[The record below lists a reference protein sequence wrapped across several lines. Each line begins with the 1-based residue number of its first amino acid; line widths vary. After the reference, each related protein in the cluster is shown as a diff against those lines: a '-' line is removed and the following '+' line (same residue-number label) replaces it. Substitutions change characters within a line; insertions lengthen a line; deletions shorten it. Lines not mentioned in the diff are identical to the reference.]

1 MGWYIC
7 SVDKDFICPYN
18 LIITYERLVIME
30 TLFLRILSLALS
42 ALMFVFNSVS
52 AIFPGIFPADPV
64 ENNAYV
70 CDGELFV
77 FGESIVIDDY
87 VSWISVN
94 GNSVKEY
101 DWKYFFTKS
110 LAVVKVSLPD
120 PGCTIEE
127 IDVTENG
134 NTLEVSYKIFS
145 GDGEYASVIC
155 PKIIIIETSKNIE
168 LIDVTEEKVTPLP
181 IEPDDPEIPEDPDEI
196 NSYGIYSADNFND
209 DYKYDRSNEVI
220 DSYDKWYYYYNGSKN
235 ALYKYDREYFESK
248 NLVVFYLSVPASDK
262 TIKIY
267 DISEDGKY
275 LRVKYRVKNSEEGEE
290 VYKGSCAVVIET
302 SKSISYVSLTQIGST
317 RGYTFIDYTMLNPDC
332 MPAKEPGSYEIV
344 HTFESY
350 KNAGIGSMV
359 TNYYIN
365 NEFFEDT
372 SLAVIYIML
381 PNSNHDVTVSSF
393 KENGNTLEIE
403 YTTEDL
409 SYDQRCEIVEYVVML
424 AEISKNITK
433 VKLTE
438 TGNNKNA
445 FKTYDYFKAE
455 GTEEGLVVSDYET
468 WAEVSKTD
476 YAPFEKYDEEYF
488 KTRSVV
494 LVSNALPDSGA
505 YFDVIKVKENGNT
518 LELVYGING
527 RGGLTMI
534 TYKTL
539 LIEVSKNITEVSAQ
553 RKDLSHDYTILSSH
567 NFNLSETEEDSA
579 VLISDYETWQKYISS
594 NPSSKLDKYDSE
606 YFESNS
612 VVLCNVLLYGGDYE
626 AIARYLYSEGD
637 TLYAG
642 VNIHYIYGT
651 GGITV
656 LIPQT
661 VVVEVTKDITQV
673 EYEILR

>member
-1 MGWYIC
+1 
-7 SVDKDFICPYN
+7 
-18 LIITYERLVIME
+18 ME
-30 TLFLRILSLALS
+30 ALFLRILSLVLS
-42 ALMFVFNSVS
+42 ALMFVFNSIS

-77 FGESIVIDDY
+77 FGESIVVDDY
-87 VSWISVN
+87 VTWISIN

-101 DWKYFFTKS
+101 DWKYFFTQS

-127 IDVTENG
+127 IGVTENG

-145 GDGEYASVIC
+145 GDGEYATVIC
-155 PKIIIIETSKNIE
+155 PKIIIIETSKNID
-168 LIDVTEEKVTPLP
+168 LIDVTEEKVAPPP
-181 IEPDDPEIPEDPDEI
+181 IDPEDPEIPEKPEVPVEPDEL

-209 DYKYDRSNEVI
+209 DYKHDRSNEII
-220 DSYDKWYYYYNGSKN
+220 DSYDKWYYYYDGGESGLN
-235 ALYKYDREYFESK
+235 KYDREYFKSK
-248 NLVVFYLSVPASDK
+248 NLVVFYLSVPDSGK

-267 DISEDGKY
+267 NISEDGKY
-275 LRVKYRVKNSEEGEE
+275 LHVRYRVKNSEEN
-290 VYKGSCAVVIET
+290 VYKGNCAVVIET
-302 SKSISYVSLTQIGST
+302 SKNISYVSLTQVGST
-317 RGYTFIDYTMLNPDC
+317 KGYTFFDYSMVNLDYAPQ
-332 MPAKEPGSYEIV
+332 KEHGTYEIV

-350 KNAGIGSMV
+350 KNVGIGSMV
-359 TNYYIN
+359 TNYYVN
-365 NEFFEDT
+365 NEFFEDS
-372 SLAVIYIML
+372 SLALICVML

-393 KENGNTLEIE
+393 KENGNILEIE

-409 SYDQRCEIVEYVVML
+409 SIDQRCEIVEHIVMV
-424 AEISKNITK
+424 AEISKNITE

-455 GTEEGLVVSDYET
+455 GTEKGLVVSDYET

-518 LELVYGING
+518 LELVYGINS
-527 RGGLTMI
+527 RGGLTVI

-539 LIEVSKNITEVSAQ
+539 LIEVSKNITKVSAQ

-567 NFNLSETEEDSA
+567 NFNLTEAEENSA
-579 VLISDYETWQKYISS
+579 VLISDYDTWQKYLSS

-612 VVLCNVLLYGGDYE
+612 VVLCNVLLDGGDYE

-642 VNIHYIYGT
+642 VNIHHIYGI

-656 LIPQT
+656 VIPQT
-661 VVVEVTKDITQV
+661 VVVEVSKDITQV